1 MSFSNRLPLLG
12 IVLLAAAVLAGCE
25 SKSMPAASRVAQ
37 TVPPVPVSM
46 TGWKLITLLHLW
58 KSWANRMSVNLICL
72 RILPSRCYVQ
82 LKPASLARGA
92 NMQIKHYLIGVY
104 IVIALLF
111 SAYLKGCSA
120 TADRSYA
127 YNLGKAMVWPVSMFN

>member
-1 MSFSNRLPLLG
+1 M
-12 IVLLAAAVLAGCE
+12 
-25 SKSMPAASRVAQ
+25 
-37 TVPPVPVSM
+37 
-46 TGWKLITLLHLW
+46 
-58 KSWANRMSVNLICL
+58 
-72 RILPSRCYVQ
+72 Q
-82 LKPASLARGA
+82 LKPASLARGT

>member
-1 MSFSNRLPLLG
+1 
-12 IVLLAAAVLAGCE
+12 
-25 SKSMPAASRVAQ
+25 
-37 TVPPVPVSM
+37 
-46 TGWKLITLLHLW
+46 
-58 KSWANRMSVNLICL
+58 
-72 RILPSRCYVQ
+72 
-82 LKPASLARGA
+82 
-92 NMQIKHYLIGVY
+92 MQIKHYLIGVY